1 MKNEFL
7 IRKLR
12 ADDYLV
18 IDACMQELHR
28 LHVDGR
34 PDIFAPLEHLY
45 SEHDFSNIVEDE
57 TYIALA
63 AVDENDDIMGFCIAK
78 LRDKSEMVDD
88 LRTVYIDDFFVRKE
102 YRRKGIAKYI
112 FEQFEDLAKEKGAK
126 RIDLMVWE
134 FNESA
139 LELYEALGMKKQRR
153 ILEKKL

>member
-12 ADDYLV
+12 AEDYLV

-34 PDIFAPLEHLY
+34 PDIFAPLEHPY
-45 SEHDFSNIVEDE
+45 SEQEFLNIVEDE
-57 TYIALA
+57 TYITLGA
-63 AVDENDDIMGFCIAK
+63 G
-78 LRDKSEMVDD
+78 DKSEMVDD
-88 LRTVYIDDFFVRKE
+88 LKTVYIDDFFVRKE
-102 YRRKGIAKYI
+102 YRRRGIAKYI

-139 LELYEALGMKKQRR
+139 LELYEALGMKTQRR

>member
-12 ADDYLV
+12 AEDYLV

-34 PDIFAPLEHLY
+34 PDIFAPLEHPY
-45 SEHDFSNIVEDE
+45 SEQEFLNIVEDE
-57 TYIALA
+57 TYITLG

-88 LRTVYIDDFFVRKE
+88 LKTVYIDDFFVRKE
-102 YRRKGIAKYI
+102 YRRRGIAKYI

-139 LELYEALGMKKQRR
+139 LELYEALGMKTQRR

>member
-34 PDIFAPLEHLY
+34 PDIFAPLEHPY
-45 SEHDFSNIVEDE
+45 SEQEFLNIVEDE
-57 TYIALA
+57 TYITLG

-88 LRTVYIDDFFVRKE
+88 LKTVYIDDFFVRKE
-102 YRRKGIAKYI
+102 YRRRGIAKYI

-139 LELYEALGMKKQRR
+139 LELYEALGMKTQRR